1 MGLEDRARRRC
12 TSMKKEFQIEYING
26 SGVPMTSKIFACDEA
41 DVRKIFQKIYG
52 DQCRVESV
60 FKHEIKQAPLMQLEY
75 E

>member
-1 MGLEDRARRRC
+1 
-12 TSMKKEFQIEYING
+12 MKNEFQIEYING
-26 SGVPMTSKIFACDEA
+26 SGVPLTSRIFASDEA

-60 FKHEIKQAPLMQLEY
+60 IKHEIKQAQLMELEY